1 MHPGEC
7 EAWIGWDQR
16 KVQTHHKSTQILRVA
31 HKCNC
36 LMKRLWV
43 EREQVKEIKDMQ
55 KKTVK
60 SF

>member
-1 MHPGEC
+1 M
-7 EAWIGWDQR
+7 GWDQR
-16 KVQTHHKSTQILRVA
+16 KVQTHHKSTKILRVA

-55 KKTVK
+55 KKTVE
-60 SF
+60 